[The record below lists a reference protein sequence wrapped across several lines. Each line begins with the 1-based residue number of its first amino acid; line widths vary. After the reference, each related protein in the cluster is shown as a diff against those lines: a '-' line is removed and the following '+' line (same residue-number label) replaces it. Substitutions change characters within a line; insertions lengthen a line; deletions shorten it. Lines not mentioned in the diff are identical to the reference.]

1 MADEGRKRKM
11 QRKKG
16 ANLMKNLFK
25 KIGALLV
32 AAVMVLAMAST
43 AFAAVAPAKITVN
56 NLDEHATITNVQI
69 IEPDQTTETGWKFSN
84 GAEASFKKVSSWKNL
99 TDQQILWKL
108 IKYANENAS
117 VPEGTVKA
125 DVADFQAAMGFVEKD
140 LASSYTSE
148 NVAANVITA
157 TKAGVYAIKATTT
170 DDKNYVYSP
179 MAAFVSFETYN
190 TTTGV
195 PTNLKNETVNAKK
208 TTNITEKTSSEK
220 DGVVEIGKE
229 VTYTVKTTVPYITDD
244 VANVTY
250 TITDEITGAEYS
262 LAKDGENKGKLE
274 VSVKIGDG
282 EKTIVPVTVTTE
294 NGNQKFVLDLS
305 TVAANR
311 ANANKTVVISYKA
324 IVKSEVV
331 NNSVVPNDGTH
342 TFTPKTNTLYTGKI
356 TMTKTDDTNETP
368 VALANAGFVIYRE
381 ETTEVEGKETTKTY
395 YAIVDKDNTK
405 TNNEYV
411 VKEWTESLDTA
422 KADTNLI
429 ITDTNGEAVVR
440 GLDDSYTYKFKE
452 IKAPEGYSV
461 NTRDSEATWGTGAD
475 QTAANRTGTA
485 AMSDTKLNSLPSTG
499 GMGTY
504 LFTIIG
510 VVVMAGAAGAF
521 FISRRKGSEE

>member
-1 MADEGRKRKM
+1 
-11 QRKKG
+11 
-16 ANLMKNLFK
+16 MKNLFK

-32 AAVMVLAMAST
+32 AAVMVLSMCT
-43 AFAAVAPAKITVN
+43 AVFAVTPAKITVN
-56 NLDEHATITNVQI
+56 NLDSDATISYLQI
-69 IEPDQTTETGWKFSN
+69 IKPDQTKETGWKFTDGVAN
-84 GAEASFKKVSSWKNL
+84 EFKKVTAWANL
-99 TDQQILWKL
+99 SDQQILWSL
-108 IKYANENAS
+108 IKYENNGAIVPNDTITIGAS
-117 VPEGTVKA
+117 EIQNALGN
-125 DVADFQAAMGFVEKD
+125 VETN
-140 LASSYTSE
+140 LAGKYTPVVGSE
-148 NVAANVITA
+148 ITA
-157 TKAGVYAIKATTT
+157 TEAGVYAIKAMTTNT
-170 DDKNYVYSP
+170 KNEYLYSP

>member
-1 MADEGRKRKM
+1 
-11 QRKKG
+11 
-16 ANLMKNLFK
+16 MKNLFK

-32 AAVMVLAMAST
+32 AAVMVLSMCT
-43 AFAAVAPAKITVN
+43 AVFAVTPATITVN
-56 NLDEHATITNVQI
+56 NLDAKATISYLEI
-69 IEPDQTTETGWKFSN
+69 IVPDQTTETGWAFAN
-84 GAEASFKKVSSWKNL
+84 GAAAEFHKVDGWTEL
-99 TDQQILWKL
+99 TDQQIIWKL
-108 IKYANENAS
+108 IKFANANAI
-117 VPEGTVKA
+117 VPSGTEA
-125 DVADFQAAMGFVEKD
+125 ATASQFQTAMTEVED
-140 LASSYTSE
+140 LTFKSD
-148 NVAANVITA
+148 ANVKGNVINANT
-157 TKAGVYAIKATTT
+157 AGVYAIKATTT
-170 DDKNYVYSP
+170 DTANYAYSP
-179 MAAFVSFETYN
+179 MAAFVSFGTY
-190 TTTGV
+190 TDV
-195 PTNLKNETVNAKK
+195 PTALTSVTVNAKRTTIKIDK
-208 TTNITEKTSSEK
+208 TASEN
-220 DGVVEIGKE
+220 DGVVEINKE
-229 VTYTVKTTVPYITDD
+229 VTYTVTTNVPYISDD
-244 VANVTY
+244 ISNVTY

-262 LAKDGENKGKLE
+262 LAKDGENKDKLE